1 MNGESMSGP
10 GAVAG
15 RALCVSTSLQT
26 RGGISSFV
34 RMLRETELWGRWH
47 IEHVVTHRDGRTAT
61 KICAFA
67 GGLAQYTALL
77 VWHRPDVVHL
87 HMSSY
92 GSFVRKA
99 LLFWVA
105 RVLRVPAIVHV
116 HGSEFAVFHDRLPG
130 PLRAVVR
137 ATLSHAAVV
146 VALGDRW
153 AHRLAAIAPAARLE
167 TIPNAVRIPEHSSRT
182 RDGGA
187 HVVFL
192 GEIGER
198 KGAFTL
204 LETWAQ
210 LAAKPEVLGAARL
223 TVAGDR
229 EVDRARRRIAELGI
243 ADSAQVR
250 SWLSAADVAELLD
263 SADVFV
269 LPSRSEG
276 QPMAVLEAMAHGLCV
291 VASDVGGIPE
301 MIDDGRSGLLV
312 APDDVDALASA
323 LCRVLVDPAL
333 RRTLGE
339 AALARVRAE
348 FDLDV
353 VWRRFDAL
361 YREVGAR

>member
-1 MNGESMSGP
+1 MSGP

-34 RMLRETELWGRWH
+34 RMLRETELWGRWQV
-47 IEHVVTHRDGRTAT
+47 EHLATHRDGRAAT

-67 GGLAQYTALL
+67 VGLVRYTAVLL
-77 VWHRPDVVHL
+77 ARRPDVVHL

-105 RVLRVPAIVHV
+105 WVLQVPAIVHV

-146 VALGDRW
+146 VALGHRW
-153 AHRLAAIAPAARLE
+153 AHQLAAIAPAARVE
-167 TIPNAVRIPEHSSRT
+167 VVSNAVRLPRYPARV
-182 RDGGA
+182 RDA
-187 HVVFL
+187 DVHVVFL

-204 LETWAQ
+204 LETWAK
-210 LAAKPEVLGAARL
+210 LAAEPEFLGSARL

-229 EVDRARRRIAELGI
+229 EVERARRRIAELGI
-243 ADSAQVR
+243 SASARVR
-250 SWLSAADVAELLD
+250 SWLSAAAVAELLD
-263 SADVFV
+263 SANVFV

-312 APDDVDALASA
+312 PPDDVDALEAA
-323 LCRVLVDPAL
+323 LRRVLVDPVL
-333 RRTLGE
+333 RRQLGD
-339 AALARVRAE
+339 AARERVRAE

-353 VWRRFDAL
+353 VWRRFDTI
-361 YREVGAR
+361 YREVGSR

>member
-1 MNGESMSGP
+1 MSGP

-15 RALCVSTSLQT
+15 RVLCVSTSLQT

-34 RMLRETELWGRWH
+34 RMLRETELWGRWQV
-47 IEHVVTHRDGRTAT
+47 EHVVTHRDGSTAT
-61 KICAFA
+61 KIRAFA
-67 GGLAQYTALL
+67 VGLVRYTAALL
-77 VWHRPDVVHL
+77 RRRPDVVHL
-87 HMSSY
+87 HMSAH

-116 HGSEFAVFHDRLPG
+116 HGSEFDVFHDGLPG

-137 ATLSHAAVV
+137 ATLSHADVV

-153 AHRLAAIAPAARLE
+153 ARRLAAIAPAARIE
-167 TIPNAVRIPEHSSRT
+167 TVPNAVRIPEPRSGIRNG
-182 RDGGA
+182 DV

-204 LETWAQ
+204 LETWAK
-210 LAAKPEVLGAARL
+210 LAAEPEILGGARL

-229 EVDRARRRIAELGI
+229 EVDRARRMIAELGI
-243 ADSAQVR
+243 ADSAWVR

-263 SADVFV
+263 SAGVFV

-276 QPMAVLEAMAHGLCV
+276 QPMAVLEAMARGVCV
-291 VASDVGGIPE
+291 VASAVGGIPE

-312 APDDVDALASA
+312 PPDDIDALDAA
-323 LCRVLVDPAL
+323 LRRVLADPAL
-333 RRTLGE
+333 RRRLGE

-361 YREVGAR
+361 YREVSGR